1 MTRRGRFA
9 PTPSGLLHIGNAFA
23 ALCAWLQIRQAE
35 GQFILRIEDI
45 DKQRSR
51 PELAA
56 QQLDDLRWLGLDW
69 DEGPDLG
76 GPYAPY
82 EQRHRDELYEAA
94 LTKLQQDGHLYPC
107 YCSRADLA
115 QIASAPHGLASEG
128 AVYPGL
134 CRHLSVAEREARAAE
149 KSPSLRFIMP
159 EGATCFTDAIA
170 GLQAYNSSMLGDFV
184 VKRADGMFSYQLAV
198 VVDDH
203 AMGITD
209 VLRGCDLLD
218 STPRQLALYAALGYE
233 SPRFAHVPL
242 LADAAGHRFSKR
254 DKSLTLA
261 ALRSE
266 GVSPE
271 RLVGLLAYLAG
282 WVDKPEP
289 IAAHM
294 LLPLFRTTSL
304 NTHLLP
310 VKAAHLHWLRGSG
323 QRRGR

>member
-1 MTRRGRFA
+1 
-9 PTPSGLLHIGNAFA
+9 
-23 ALCAWLQIRQAE
+23 
-35 GQFILRIEDI
+35 
-45 DKQRSR
+45 
-51 PELAA
+51 
-56 QQLDDLRWLGLDW
+56 
-69 DEGPDLG
+69 
-76 GPYAPY
+76 
-82 EQRHRDELYEAA
+82 
-94 LTKLQQDGHLYPC
+94 
-107 YCSRADLA
+107 
-115 QIASAPHGLASEG
+115 
-128 AVYPGL
+128 
-134 CRHLSVAEREARAAE
+134 
-149 KSPSLRFIMP
+149 MP